1 MKPKRNYL
9 AILSALTLAGISL
22 GLVALASGAA
32 RAESPGAGVAP
43 EAARTEMPEVAVAPE
58 VARADIRPGPGLGEP
73 AAPDEIRRWD
83 WGVMPDGAGLPAGSG
98 TAKQGQPLYE
108 QLCIACHGAGG
119 LGNSGDQLAGA
130 QMSLTSE
137 WPEKTIGNYWPY
149 ATTLFDFIRRSKP
162 MDRPGS
168 LSADEVYALA
178 AYLLYLNGII
188 AAEQPLDAD
197 ALAKI
202 RMPNR
207 DGFIEVLE

>member
-22 GLVALASGAA
+22 GLVAVAPGAA
-32 RAESPGAGVAP
+32 RAEAPGAVVAP
-43 EAARTEMPEVAVAPE
+43 GVVAELPEVAVAPGA
-58 VARADIRPGPGLGEP
+58 ARAGIRPGPGLGEP
-73 AAPDEIRRWD
+73 ATPDEVRRWD
-83 WGVMPDGAGLPAGSG
+83 WGVMPDGTGLPAGSG

-108 QLCIACHGAGG
+108 RLCIACHGAGG

-168 LSADEVYALA
+168 LNAAEVYALA

-188 AAEQPLDAD
+188 AEEQPLDAA

-207 DGFIEVLE
+207 DGFIEALE

>member
-22 GLVALASGAA
+22 GLVFVAIAPGAA
-32 RAESPGAGVAP
+32 RAEPLGAGVAP
-43 EAARTEMPEVAVAPE
+43 EAG
-58 VARADIRPGPGLGEP
+58 RAEIRPGPGLGEP

-119 LGNSGDQLAGA
+119 LGDSGDQLAGA

-188 AAEQPLDAD
+188 AEEQPLDAA

-207 DGFIEVLE
+207 DGFIEALE

>member
-22 GLVALASGAA
+22 GLAAVAPGVARAEAPGAVVASDAA
-32 RAESPGAGVAP
+32 RAE
-43 EAARTEMPEVAVAPE
+43 
-58 VARADIRPGPGLGEP
+58 IHPGPGLGEP

-83 WGVMPDGAGLPAGSG
+83 WGVMPDGTGLPAGSG
-98 TAKQGQPLYE
+98 TAKQGKPLYE
-108 QLCIACHGAGG
+108 RLCIACHGAGG
-119 LGNSGDQLAGA
+119 VGNSGDQLAGA

-168 LSADEVYALA
+168 LSAAEVYALA

-188 AAEQPLDAD
+188 AEEQPLDAA